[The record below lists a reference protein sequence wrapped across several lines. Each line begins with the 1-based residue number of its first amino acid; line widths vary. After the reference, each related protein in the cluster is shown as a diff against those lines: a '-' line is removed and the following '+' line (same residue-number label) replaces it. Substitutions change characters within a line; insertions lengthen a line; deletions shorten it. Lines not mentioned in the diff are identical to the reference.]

1 VALRGDAALD
11 FEVEEP
17 ESLMAVAV
25 VQLFDIEFAMAPG
38 IDPTSIASADHER
51 LRC

>member
-25 VQLFDIEFAMAPG
+25 VQLFDIEFAMMSSCWPLK
-38 IDPTSIASADHER
+38 S
-51 LRC
+51 LC